1 MAGQDKAD
9 CHLVNLRLDDP
20 ELRQRALRA
29 LRSEGQFLGRFRRE
43 DGLSD
48 RQTRCWRKVD
58 GPLGVT
64 WRRQED
70 PSRGLKKKGAQ
81 ASREGLGGALSVA
94 AMDMRSFVHAEA
106 NRKEARSRLLV
117 MSRRWKTQSEM
128 EVVSSDDE
136 EKPGSFQRPSC
147 PSHEAVKDEV
157 KMEDVKMEDAVK
169 EEEPDEA
176 KMKIQILA
184 DDSDEDEDCPKTP
197 PPRPR
202 HHQEVLSAEKEIGP
216 GKVPTTGLE
225 AETKADSLGLELE

>member
-1 MAGQDKAD
+1 MAGQDKSD

-106 NRKEARSRLLV
+106 NRKEARSRLAA
-117 MSRRWKTQSEM
+117 MSRRCKTQSEM

-136 EKPGSFQRPSC
+136 EKPAGLQSTSGP
-147 PSHEAVKDEV
+147 PHEAVKDEV

-169 EEEPDEA
+169 EEPGEM
-176 KMKIQILA
+176 KMNIQILA
-184 DDSDEDEDCPKTP
+184 DDSDTDAEDCPKTP
-197 PPRPR
+197 PARPR
-202 HHQEVLSAEKEIGP
+202 RHQEVLSAEKEAGP
-216 GKVPTTGLE
+216 GKVPTFGLE
-225 AETKADSLGLELE
+225 ENGRAKSRDLE